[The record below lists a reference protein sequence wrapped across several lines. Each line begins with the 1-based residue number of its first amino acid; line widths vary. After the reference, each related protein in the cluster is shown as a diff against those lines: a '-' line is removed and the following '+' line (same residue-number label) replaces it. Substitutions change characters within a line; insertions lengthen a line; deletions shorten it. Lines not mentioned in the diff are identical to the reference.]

1 MLNDAQWAEVE
12 KHREWLENAPEEEL
26 MKDPIYR
33 RQREWARNAP
43 EFRWRSYRSQCESE
57 EESSIPGHYSDGVL
71 TPVSLFSQPRG
82 QAALSTPRT
91 SPPTD
96 TYATPPRPSSRKQA
110 SKPSAMRVTKNQRRE
125 APASPARRPMT
136 RSHKPDLVA
145 LDYGK
150 KGVVVAQKGRE
161 ARTVVFAQYMRKQV

>member
-12 KHREWLENAPEEEL
+12 RHREWLEKAPEEEL

-43 EFRWRSYRSQCESE
+43 EFQWRSYRSECESE
-57 EESSIPGHYSDGVL
+57 EESSISGHYSDGVL
-71 TPVSLFSQPRG
+71 TPVSLFSQPRS
-82 QAALSTPRT
+82 QAALFT
-91 SPPTD
+91 PPTD
-96 TYATPPRPSSRKQA
+96 THTTPSRPSSRKQA
-110 SKPSAMRVTKNQRRE
+110 SKPRASRVTKNQRSK

-145 LDYGK
+145 LDYEK
-150 KGVVVAQKGRE
+150 KGVVVAEKDGK
-161 ARTVVFAQYMRKQV
+161 ARTVSFARYMREQV